1 MKGGTRK
8 DKGSTN
14 ASPSKPAPNRKP
26 NTDSKSKGRT
36 PASSSTTSTLNRRMI
51 TCTASNSGSASL
63 KQPVTIL
70 TYNTLKSTVS
80 ASLYPHCEE
89 SYLRFS
95 YRLPRLIQEIE
106 SLAPDIFCLQEVDSY
121 RDFLGGFS
129 KTYDGL
135 YKQRAKGDGCCIFW
149 KRERWY
155 LAKSLECELKW
166 DTVAIIAYLEA
177 LSPDESSIIVAT
189 THLVVWQATT
199 EKEKIR
205 SQQTLQ
211 VLETL
216 ENFKKEVE
224 EEKIS
229 RGEDGGTTPIVLCG
243 DFNSP
248 PSSLVYQV
256 VTRQSRKNEKL
267 SLTFKSAYSYYPKLQ
282 EAQSESGSSSASEQM
297 FGEPPYTTF
306 VPQHLHWLWIIFFI
320 QLER

>member
-1 MKGGTRK
+1 
-8 DKGSTN
+8 
-14 ASPSKPAPNRKP
+14 
-26 NTDSKSKGRT
+26 
-36 PASSSTTSTLNRRMI
+36 
-51 TCTASNSGSASL
+51 
-63 KQPVTIL
+63 
-70 TYNTLKSTVS
+70 
-80 ASLYPHCEE
+80 
-89 SYLRFS
+89 
-95 YRLPRLIQEIE
+95 
-106 SLAPDIFCLQEVDSY
+106 
-121 RDFLGGFS
+121 
-129 KTYDGL
+129 
-135 YKQRAKGDGCCIFW
+135 
-149 KRERWY
+149 

-306 VPQHLHWLWIIFFI
+306 VPQTPPLVVDYIFYSVGTMTPVKLLEI
-320 QLER
+320 PQLPEGSGLPTATLSSDHVCIMCAFN